1 MVGWYQYFRG
11 FMTEYIDP
19 QLAKLKTDYSL
30 RLITVSGYIIGAIQI
45 LELTE
50 INLKWFS
57 ELLDMPY
64 KTLTTALVRLRKD
77 GLVTIPNASRK
88 IK

>member
-1 MVGWYQYFRG
+1 LLSCSH
-11 FMTEYIDP
+11 P
-19 QLAKLKTDYSL
+19 QLVKLKTDYSL
-30 RLITVSGYIIGAIQI
+30 KLITVSGYIVGAIQV

-50 INLKWFS
+50 IDLKWFAD
-57 ELLDMPY
+57 LLEVPY
-64 KTLTTALVRLRKD
+64 KTLINALVRLRKD

>member
-1 MVGWYQYFRG
+1 
-11 FMTEYIDP
+11 MTEYIDP

-30 RLITVSGYIIGAIQI
+30 KLVTVSGYILGAIKI

-50 INLKWFS
+50 IDLKWFA
-57 ELLDMPY
+57 ELLEIPY
-64 KTLTTALVRLRKD
+64 KTLVNALTRLRKD
-77 GLVTIPNASRK
+77 ELVTIPNASRK

>member
-1 MVGWYQYFRG
+1 LLSYSH
-11 FMTEYIDP
+11 P

-30 RLITVSGYIIGAIQI
+30 KLITVSGYIVGAIQV

-50 INLKWFS
+50 IDLKWFAD
-57 ELLDMPY
+57 LLEVPY
-64 KTLTTALVRLRKD
+64 KTLINALVRLRKD

>member
-1 MVGWYQYFRG
+1 MP
-11 FMTEYIDP
+11 EYIDP
-19 QLAKLKTDYSL
+19 QLAKLKSDYSL
-30 RLITVSGYIIGAIQI
+30 KLITVSGYILGAIQV

-50 INLKWFS
+50 IDLKWFAES
-57 ELLDMPY
+57 LEIPY
-64 KTLTTALVRLRKD
+64 KTLVNALVRLRKD

>member
-1 MVGWYQYFRG
+1 
-11 FMTEYIDP
+11 MTEYINP
-19 QLAKLKTDYSL
+19 QLAKLKIDYSL
-30 RLITVSGYIIGAIQI
+30 KLVTVSGYILKAIKI

-50 INLKWFS
+50 VDLKWFAG
-57 ELLDMPY
+57 LLEIPY
-64 KTLTTALVRLRKD
+64 KTLVNALVRLRKD

>member
-1 MVGWYQYFRG
+1 MA
-11 FMTEYIDP
+11 EYIDP

-30 RLITVSGYIIGAIQI
+30 KLITVSGYIVGAIQI

-50 INLKWFS
+50 IDLKWFAS
-57 ELLDMPY
+57 LLEIPY
-64 KTLTTALVRLRKD
+64 KTLVNALGRLRKD
-77 GLVTIPNASRK
+77 KLVTIPNASRK

>member
-1 MVGWYQYFRG
+1 MA
-11 FMTEYIDP
+11 EYIDP

-30 RLITVSGYIIGAIQI
+30 KLITVSGYIVGAVQV

-50 INLKWFS
+50 IDLKWFA
-57 ELLDMPY
+57 ELLEIPY
-64 KTLTTALVRLRKD
+64 KTLVNALVRLRKD
-77 GLVTIPNASRK
+77 KLVTIPNASRK